1 MCDSPLCHQ
10 CKDRL
15 TKLAASNPK
24 QQAFLQAIEDHDLDD
39 DIAFLNGPEETF
51 QSQPESQSQSQSQ
64 SLPRPLLLDSQG
76 QTPYHTPTSTFAAA
90 PPATAELMAFTKPS
104 TPRRA
109 AHSAYTKPTTLA
121 AIRTTLSELI
131 GEPDSLSRLAEEVL
145 SDGDSDHDEDV
156 RPIDDSSTLIN
167 ESEAGISDSPRIR
180 RVPVTAARAAVID
193 RMALRR
199 ATSSS
204 TNMQGVTTSGSRLAF
219 AAPTSGLGNSF
230 KMPSLLRRATTN
242 QSTDSQG
249 SSGGGYGS
257 ANIDGNVGARIGA
270 SGSGKGREAVKMG
283 GSKKSSV
290 NYHVRE
296 QERRKKVEEAERV
309 RQEGR
314 VRLGEMRRKGIGMGL
329 GILAGGSFG

>member
-1 MCDSPLCHQ
+1 
-10 CKDRL
+10 
-15 TKLAASNPK
+15 
-24 QQAFLQAIEDHDLDD
+24 
-39 DIAFLNGPEETF
+39 
-51 QSQPESQSQSQSQ
+51 
-64 SLPRPLLLDSQG
+64 
-76 QTPYHTPTSTFAAA
+76 
-90 PPATAELMAFTKPS
+90 MAFTKPS
-104 TPRRA
+104 NPRRT

-131 GEPDSLSRLAEEVL
+131 GEPDSLSQPAEEIL

-156 RPIDDSSTLIN
+156 SPVDDPSPLVDK
-167 ESEAGISDSPRIR
+167 SEAGVSDSPRVR

-199 ATSSS
+199 AASSS
-204 TNMQGVTTSGSRLAF
+204 TNTHVATTSGGRLAF
-219 AAPTSGLGNSF
+219 AAPASGLGSSF
-230 KMPSLLRRATTN
+230 RMPSLLRRATTN

-257 ANIDGNVGARIGA
+257 ANIDGNVGARVGA

-309 RQEGR
+309 RQERR